1 MKDKR
6 EEIERV
12 ARANLDPAIAEQW
25 VAMLSFGVLLKKAE
39 RPRGS
44 GLRRLFQREQPS
56 DVVGWLGGLP
66 RLASGASWP
75 RWEDRGPLAHIATL
89 DCSAL
94 WPYLPDELREAGFPE
109 SGLLSYFYFDGA
121 IDGGVEVVGVS
132 FFGTEDGAQVLY
144 TPDRAGSVVVDPP
157 ADIQPYPRI
166 DVSAEPVLTWP
177 TWEHPRLY
185 DGGRPS
191 DGWDAVF
198 DATKAVEVATPH
210 HQIGGNPYPV
220 QGPVEQE
227 ISHGLASE
235 GGRREVSW
243 TSSEVK
249 KAADGWLLL
258 GQFDTDDDV
267 GFMWGDCGTLYYLIR
282 PEDLANL
289 GFERVAFTWQCC

>member
-12 ARANLDPAIAEQW
+12 GRANLDPAIAEQW

-66 RLASGASWP
+66 RVASGASWP

-94 WPYLPDELREAGFPE
+94 WPYLPDELWEAGFPE

-121 IDGGVEVVGVS
+121 ID
-132 FFGTEDGAQVLY
+132 
-144 TPDRAGSVVVDPP
+144 
-157 ADIQPYPRI
+157 
-166 DVSAEPVLTWP
+166 
-177 TWEHPRLY
+177 
-185 DGGRPS
+185 
-191 DGWDAVF
+191 
-198 DATKAVEVATPH
+198 TKAVEVATPH